1 MQEFVGKSA
10 MTGLR
15 LQRAGTGLP
24 LGTMTVGNHLFKGEN
39 IWLHLQ
45 FVCAPVLSLGKML
58 HEINP

>member
-1 MQEFVGKSA
+1 

-24 LGTMTVGNHLFKGEN
+24 LGTMTVGNHLFKGKN
-39 IWLHLQ
+39 VWLHLQ
-45 FVCAPVLSLGKML
+45 FVCAPVFFLGKML

>member
-1 MQEFVGKSA
+1 

-24 LGTMTVGNHLFKGEN
+24 LGTMTAGNNLFTGKN
-39 IWLHLQ
+39 IWLPLQ

-58 HEINP
+58 HKINL